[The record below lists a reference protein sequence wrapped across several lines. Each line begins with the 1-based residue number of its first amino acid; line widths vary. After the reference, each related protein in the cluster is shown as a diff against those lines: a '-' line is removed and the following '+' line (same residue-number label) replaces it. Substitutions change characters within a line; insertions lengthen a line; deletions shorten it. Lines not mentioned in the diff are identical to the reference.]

1 MILNWK
7 SDTSDKVSVTNIV
20 SMVMLGNN
28 DLVNTCIDFM
38 ATTTPFCG
46 MSFGPFLLH
55 ATQVFGLKQTEIK
68 SQGSMK

>member
-1 MILNWK
+1 
-7 SDTSDKVSVTNIV
+7 
-20 SMVMLGNN
+20 MVMLGNN